1 MEVNDTHKAGYQFTE
16 HIAKIWKQNRISY
29 NTQIND
35 LTKMKKLV
43 DNEKTGNTIAK

>member
-1 MEVNDTHKAGYQFTE
+1 MEANDTHKACYQFTKR
-16 HIAKIWKQNRISY
+16 ISKFWKQNHISY

-35 LTKMKKLV
+35 LAKMKKLV